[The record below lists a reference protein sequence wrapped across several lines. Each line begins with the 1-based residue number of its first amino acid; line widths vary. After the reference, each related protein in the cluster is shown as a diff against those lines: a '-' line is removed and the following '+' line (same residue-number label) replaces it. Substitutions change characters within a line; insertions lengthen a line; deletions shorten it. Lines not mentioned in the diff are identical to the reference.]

1 MSIWY
6 TVIVDK
12 GRANGIGTT
21 DRTKIFQKTFEKPI
35 DKSQKIWYNV
45 YVIKRGQTLKKQ
57 KGNNTMAMTEREF
70 LNSVLAIEGISKELS
85 DYATEGIAKLDARN
99 DKRKNTQTK
108 TQKENEGVMTAIVD
122 HLTANG
128 ADVASAIATA
138 VGVSTQKASAL
149 CGLLVK
155 DGTLTVTDIKVK
167 GKGTVKQYAVAEVET
182 AEETSAEDGE

>member
-1 MSIWY
+1 
-6 TVIVDK
+6 
-12 GRANGIGTT
+12 
-21 DRTKIFQKTFEKPI
+21 
-35 DKSQKIWYNV
+35 
-45 YVIKRGQTLKKQ
+45 
-57 KGNNTMAMTEREF
+57 MAMTEREF
-70 LNSVLAIEGISKELS
+70 LNKVLAIEGISKELS

-155 DGTLTVTDIKVK
+155 NGTLTVADVKVK

-182 AEETSAEDGE
+182 AEETSAEDSE